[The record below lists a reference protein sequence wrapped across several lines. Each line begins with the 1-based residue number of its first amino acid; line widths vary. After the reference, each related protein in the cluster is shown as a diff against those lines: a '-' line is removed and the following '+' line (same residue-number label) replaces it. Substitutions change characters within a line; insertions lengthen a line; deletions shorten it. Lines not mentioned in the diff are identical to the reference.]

1 MVLVYVFFKYLTTHL
16 YNSFLFLGWIQM
28 LWYLIYFRITFH
40 CSWGTFLYGWCF
52 SVFWHGPECWR
63 AYSSCPVIYGRGFLS
78 PYGISLLLLMWGNW
92 TWDMGSASSTRW
104 NVCLFHL
111 LKMRQKLVASFYP
124 FWTGN
129 GKVLCMH
136 CKHSPPSYSPH
147 LTDPFSRK
155 NENLKSIVSSVFLTP
170 PMEPPLAP
178 IPIHGLL
185 FFGCYHS
192 VCLNM
197 KKICKT
203 TCWVAFLLLVCVTFQ
218 NRPLAMG

>member
-1 MVLVYVFFKYLTTHL
+1 MYFFKYLTAHL
-16 YNSFLFLGWIQM
+16 YNTFLFLGWIQM

-40 CSWGTFLYGWCF
+40 CSWGTFLYGWWF
-52 SVFWHGPECWR
+52 SVFWHVLECWS

-78 PYGISLLLLMWGNW
+78 PYGISLLLLMWGIGLE
-92 TWDMGSASSTRW
+92 TWEAHPLVGQW

-111 LKMRQKLVASFYP
+111 LKTKQKLLASFYL
-124 FWTGN
+124 FWTGD
-129 GKVLCMH
+129 GKVLCTL
-136 CKHSPPSYSPH
+136 CKHSPLSYSPC
-147 LTDPFSRK
+147 LIDPFSRK
-155 NENLKSIVSSVFLTP
+155 KENLKSIASSVFLAP

-178 IPIHGLL
+178 IPIHGLF

-203 TCWVAFLLLVCVTFQ
+203 TCWVAFLLLVCVRFQ
-218 NRPLAMG
+218 NWPLAMG